1 MNGAQRMDELEQL
14 KAENEALRQK
24 NEALLS
30 ELKAYRDDICNQIET
45 VTAIK
50 KELRRCE
57 VQLNSLKTENDE
69 FKNKFA
75 KIENNPIG
83 RFLLKIYRILREWKR
98 RRS

>member
-24 NEALLS
+24 NELLLG
-30 ELKAYRDDICNQIET
+30 ELKACRDDICNQIET

-83 RFLLKIYRILREWKR
+83 RFLLKIYRLLREWKR